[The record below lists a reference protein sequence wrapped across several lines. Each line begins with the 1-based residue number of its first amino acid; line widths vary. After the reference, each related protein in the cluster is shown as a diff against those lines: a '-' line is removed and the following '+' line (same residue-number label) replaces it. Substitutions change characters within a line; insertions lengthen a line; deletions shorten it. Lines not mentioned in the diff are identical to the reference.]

1 MIYALYL
8 NPTLDKTIYVEN
20 FAYGGTNRA
29 RQSIL
34 QGGGKALNLAV
45 VLHRLGTPVE
55 VAGFLC
61 QAGCE
66 AIERGLAG
74 IPTSFVRLAGEPRT
88 NLKIVDRAASV
99 TTEVNEPGPVV
110 SPEALAQLEA
120 ELSARLRPE
129 DTLVLTGSLPQGCPP
144 DYYAQLMR
152 RFSCRFVLDASGEAL
167 CQGVRERPYLIKPN
181 LEELSQLTGNAYSAA
196 DIPAILRDCRVLLR
210 QGIGLCVV
218 SMGGDGALI
227 IGDKEAYFTRAVVQK
242 PDSTVGAG
250 DSMLAGLLSAL
261 QAGASLRD
269 ALALGTA
276 ASAATISLPGTTL
289 ASREAIQAILPSIQP
304 ENCL

>member
-29 RQSIL
+29 QKSIL
-34 QGGGKALNLAV
+34 QSGGKALNLAV

-61 QAGCE
+61 REGCD
-66 AIERGLAG
+66 AIERRLSD

-99 TTEVNEPGPVV
+99 TTEVNEPGPAV

-129 DTLVLTGSLPQGCPP
+129 D
-144 DYYAQLMR
+144 R
-152 RFSCRFVLDASGEAL
+152 GE
-167 CQGVRERPYLIKPN
+167 E
-181 LEELSQLTGNAYSAA
+181 QLTLLATDGMLVKRPVLV
-196 DIPAILRDCRVLLR
+196 DGDRVL
-210 QGIGLCVV
+210 
-218 SMGGDGALI
+218 
-227 IGDKEAYFTRAVVQK
+227 
-242 PDSTVGAG
+242 VGF
-250 DSMLAGLLSAL
+250 
-261 QAGASLRD
+261 R
-269 ALALGTA
+269 
-276 ASAATISLPGTTL
+276 
-289 ASREAIQAILPSIQP
+289 P
-304 ENCL
+304 EEWEKK